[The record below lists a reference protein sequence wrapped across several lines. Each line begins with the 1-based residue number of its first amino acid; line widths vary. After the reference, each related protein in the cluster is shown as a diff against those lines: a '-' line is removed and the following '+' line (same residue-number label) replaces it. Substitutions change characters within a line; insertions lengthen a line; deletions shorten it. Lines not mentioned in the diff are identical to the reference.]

1 MCLVVYLNL
10 ATALSLSPSVA
21 SLQGTSRAHSHDTE
35 SPRVA
40 SLQGTSRAHSHD
52 TESPRVA
59 SLQGT
64 SRAHSSLPVVCYN
77 DLPLPSFLPLSHRL
91 PPSSLSL

>member
-40 SLQGTSRAHSHD
+40 SLQGTSRAHS
-52 TESPRVA
+52 
-59 SLQGT
+59 
-64 SRAHSSLPVVCYN
+64 SLPVVCYN
-77 DLPLPSFLPLSHRL
+77 DIPPPSFLPLSHRL
-91 PPSSLSL
+91 PPSSSLYDVQYLLLWWCVAGSS